1 MSLAHA
7 LLTALSERSCSG
19 SELAKRF
26 DRSIG
31 FFWPAT
37 HQQIYRELG
46 RLETA
51 GWVSSRAAKAAPG
64 RRRVYEVLPAGR
76 DELRRWVSTPQE
88 PKAIRDELLV
98 KLRAEAVLGGGEL
111 RDGLRLRLDRHRSK
125 LEAYREIENRSFGDA
140 EPGREQRLQHLI
152 LLAGIDVERLW
163 IRLCEDALAVL
174 EADQGD

>member
-37 HQQIYRELG
+37 HQQIYRELS

-51 GWVSSRAAKAAPG
+51 GWVSSRAVQAAPG

-76 DELRRWVSTPQE
+76 DELRRWVSMPQE

-98 KLRAEAVLGGGEL
+98 KLRAEAVLAGGGL
-111 RDGLRLRLDRHRSK
+111 REALRLRLDRHRRK
-125 LEAYREIENRSFGDA
+125 LDAYREIGRRSFEHA
-140 EPGREQRLQHLI
+140 ESTREQRLQHLI
-152 LLAGIDVERLW
+152 LKAGIDVEMLW

-174 EADQGD
+174 EEGG

>member
-37 HQQIYRELG
+37 HQQIYRELS
-46 RLETA
+46 RLEEA
-51 GWVSSRAAKAAPG
+51 GWVSSRGVEGAPG
-64 RRRVYEVLPAGR
+64 RRRIYDVLPAGC
-76 DELRRWVSTPQE
+76 DELRRWVAIPHE

-98 KLRAEAVLGGGEL
+98 KLRAEAVLDGGGL
-111 RDGLRLRLDRHRSK
+111 RDALRLRLDRHRGK
-125 LEAYREIENRSFGDA
+125 LEAYRQIEQRSFSDA

-152 LLAGIDVERLW
+152 LRAGVDVELLW

-174 EADQGD
+174 DDAP

>member
-37 HQQIYRELG
+37 HQQIYRELS
-46 RLETA
+46 RLETT
-51 GWVSSRAAKAAPG
+51 GWVSSRAVEAAPG

-76 DELRRWVSTPQE
+76 EELSRWVSTPHE
-88 PKAIRDELLV
+88 PKAIRDDLLV
-98 KLRAEAVLGGGEL
+98 KLRAEAVLDGGGL
-111 RDGLRLRLDRHRSK
+111 RDALRLRLERHRDK
-125 LEAYREIENRSFGDA
+125 LEAYRAIELRSFDDA
-140 EPGREQRLQHLI
+140 EPPRKQRLQHLI
-152 LLAGIDVERLW
+152 LKAGIDVELLW
-163 IRLCEDALAVL
+163 IDLCENALAIL
-174 EADQGD
+174 DGGTED